1 MDLGS
6 RRKHHF
12 MIVFLSLL
20 GSNFSSCCPA
30 LSAANKAS
38 CQDFGMVS
46 LRGGLGQGTEEGS
59 GSPLLPSES
68 EPILHCCLSLSPLT
82 FPGLVQDPPVPLCC
96 PTGTWIQRY
105 HRQLARSISPQFLED
120 IIRHLRRLE
129 LLTAEEAAQVQAASP
144 LPEQVR
150 AVVDVLAGKGS
161 HASQSLQSF
170 IQTSN
175 SQLYLHITVY
185 EPMVQKHLESLQS
198 SCGNGLETGALQ
210 RLTNLLLVEG
220 LTDIQQKE
228 HDILQ
233 VETTK
238 GLPNV
243 SKSIPLE
250 KLFLPLSKVS
260 IPPRISVTI
269 GVAGIGKSTLV
280 KLFVCSWAKGEINR
294 DIMFVLP
301 LTFRE
306 LNTYEKLSAER
317 LICSAFPHIPEPGCI
332 AAGAA
337 RTLLILDGLDE
348 FKTPLDFSNAAVCTD
363 PKKEIQV
370 DNLITNIIRGNLLQ
384 EASVWVTSRPAAARQ
399 IPSGLVD
406 RMTEIRGFGAAEMKG
421 FLDQMFLDNRD
432 LSSQVLQH
440 IRANRSLHVLCTI
453 PGFCWISGSS
463 IAYFLKH
470 SSDQSQET
478 TVVPRTLSEI
488 YSYYFK
494 MALSGDWLEKPRE
507 ALRIEQ
513 AVNTS
518 KKLVGSLGR
527 LAFYGL
533 LRKKHVFYEQDMKA
547 YGIDLSL
554 LHSSLSTRLLLKED
568 MQASTAY
575 YFSHLTI
582 QEFLAALYYYT
593 AAKRAIF
600 DLFTESGVSWPK
612 LGFLTHFR
620 SAVQRALQAEDRQL
634 DIFVRFL
641 SGLLSPQVNRLLC
654 GWLLLKD
661 EHGGFRSQAISV
673 LQGCLN
679 ADQAVSSR
687 AVNAMRCLHEIQH
700 TDIAQAV
707 EEAMRSGSLAGMLT
721 PTNCSALA
729 YLLQVSDVCL
739 EETNLS
745 NCLTYNVCKS
755 LLSQLLFCH
764 NLRLDNNQF
773 KDDVME
779 LLGSVLSVKDCQ
791 IQRLSLAENQISNK
805 GAKALARSLLVN
817 RSLMVLDLR
826 SNSIGPTGA
835 KALADA
841 LKKNQILLSLNLQH
855 NSIKEDGATFL
866 AEALLTNHRLM
877 TLHLQKNAIGAQ
889 GARKIAEALK
899 QNCSLRELILSSNSV
914 GDNGSIALAE
924 ALRVNHSLQSLD
936 LRENSISKEGGP
948 AIARALRSNSTL
960 RKLDLAANLLY
971 DEGGK
976 AIALAIKENRALTS
990 LHLQWNF
997 IQAKAATALAQA
1009 LQSNSSLASLDL
1021 QENAI
1026 GDEGMAALSAALKVN
1041 STLADLH
1048 LQVASVGAAGAQ
1060 ALAEALMVNKSLQIL
1075 DLRGNSLGLAGA
1087 KAMAQALR
1095 VNRSLRRL
1103 NLQENSLGMEGAIC
1117 IATALKGN
1125 HGLTYVNLQGNC
1137 IGQSGAKMISDAI
1150 RTNVPDCVV
1159 DV

>member
-1 MDLGS
+1 MPSLLSCSHADLGKVAQGRGRAVKGS
-6 RRKHHF
+6 RWKIQPVGSVRDSALGDALPGPPSCSPATIRMAEAWINRYRK
-12 MIVFLSLL
+12 
-20 GSNFSSCCPA
+20 
-30 LSAANKAS
+30 
-38 CQDFGMVS
+38 Q
-46 LRGGLGQGTEEGS
+46 
-59 GSPLLPSES
+59 
-68 EPILHCCLSLSPLT
+68 
-82 FPGLVQDPPVPLCC
+82 LV
-96 PTGTWIQRY
+96 
-105 HRQLARSISPQFLED
+105 RSISPQFLEE
-120 IIRHLRRLE
+120 IICYLRKLD
-129 LLTAEEAAQVQAASP
+129 LLTAEEASRAQEASS
-144 LPEQVR
+144 LSEQVR

-161 HASQSLQSF
+161 YASQSLQTF
-170 IQTSN
+170 IETTN
-175 SQLYLHITVY
+175 SQLYLHITDS
-185 EPMVQKHLESLQS
+185 MVQKHLESLQS
-198 SCGNGLETGALQ
+198 YYGNGLETGPLQ

-233 VETTK
+233 IEATK
-238 GLPNV
+238 GLRNV

-280 KLFVCSWAKGEINR
+280 KLFVYTWAKGEINR
-294 DIMFVLP
+294 DIIFVLP
-301 LTFRE
+301 VTFRE

-317 LICSAFPHIPEPGCI
+317 LICSAFPHITEPNCI
-332 AAGAA
+332 SAGGAA

-348 FKTPLDFSNAAVCTD
+348 FKTPLDFSNTVVCTD

-384 EASVWVTSRPAAARQ
+384 EASVWVTSRPTAASQ
-399 IPSGLVD
+399 IPGGLVD
-406 RMTEIRGFGAAEMKG
+406 RMTEIRGFRAAEMKD
-421 FLDQMFLDNRD
+421 FLDEMFLDNRD
-432 LSSQVLQH
+432 LSGQVLHH
-440 IRANRSLHVLCTI
+440 IRANRSLHVMCTV

-463 IAYFLKH
+463 IGYYLKN
-470 SSDQSQET
+470 STDQSQET
-478 TVVPRTLSEI
+478 TVAPKTLSEI

-494 MALSGDWLEKPRE
+494 MALSSDWPEKPRE
-507 ALRIEQ
+507 TLRIEQ
-513 AVNTS
+513 AVNNS
-518 KKLVGSLGR
+518 KKIVGSLGR

-533 LRKKHVFYEQDMKA
+533 LKKKYVFYEQDMKA

-554 LHSSLSTRLLLKED
+554 LQSSLCSRLLLKEE
-568 MQASTAY
+568 MQSFTAY
-575 YFSHLTI
+575 YFFHLTI
-582 QEFLAALYYYT
+582 QEFLAAIYYYT

-600 DLFTESGVSWPK
+600 DLFTESGMSWPK
-612 LGFLTHFR
+612 LGFLNHFK
-620 SAVQRALQAEDRQL
+620 SAVQRSLQAEDRQL

-641 SGLLSPQVNRLLC
+641 SGLLSPQVNKLLS
-654 GWLLLKD
+654 GWLLVKD
-661 EHGGFRSQAISV
+661 EHNSFRSQAISF

-679 ADQAVSSR
+679 TDYVISSR
-687 AVNAMRCLHEIQH
+687 AVNTMHCLHEIQH
-700 TDIAQAV
+700 TEIAKTV
-707 EEAMRSGSLAGMLT
+707 EEAMKNESLSGMLT
-721 PTNCSALA
+721 PVNCSALA
-729 YLLQVSDVCL
+729 YLLQVSDVCM

-773 KDDVME
+773 KDNVME

-791 IQRLSLAENQISNK
+791 IQKLSLAENQISNK
-805 GAKALARSLLVN
+805 GAKALARSLMVN
-817 RSLMVLDLR
+817 RSLTTLDLR

-855 NSIKEDGATFL
+855 NAIKEDGATFL

-877 TLHLQKNAIGAQ
+877 TLHLQKNAIGAH

-899 QNCSLRELILSSNSV
+899 QNCSLKELILSSNSV
-914 GDNGSIALAE
+914 GDNGSVALAE
-924 ALRVNHSLQSLD
+924 ALKVNHSLQSLD
-936 LRENSISKEGGP
+936 LQSNSISSTGVTALTAALCSNKGLINLNLRENSISKEGGP
-948 AIARALRSNSTL
+948 AIAHALRTNSTL
-960 RKLDLAANLLY
+960 RKLDLAANLLH

-976 AIALAIKENRALTS
+976 AIALAMKENRALMS

-1009 LQSNSSLASLDL
+1009 LRSNGSLASLDL

-1041 STLADLH
+1041 TTLADLH

-1060 ALAEALMVNKSLQIL
+1060 ALAEALVVNKSLKIL
-1075 DLRGNSLGLAGA
+1075 DLRGNSIGMAGA
-1087 KAMAQALR
+1087 KAMANALK

-1103 NLQENSLGMEGAIC
+1103 NLQENSLGMDGAIC

-1150 RTNVPDCVV
+1150 RTNSPNCVV

>member
-1 MDLGS
+1 
-6 RRKHHF
+6 
-12 MIVFLSLL
+12 
-20 GSNFSSCCPA
+20 
-30 LSAANKAS
+30 
-38 CQDFGMVS
+38 
-46 LRGGLGQGTEEGS
+46 
-59 GSPLLPSES
+59 
-68 EPILHCCLSLSPLT
+68 
-82 FPGLVQDPPVPLCC
+82 
-96 PTGTWIQRY
+96 
-105 HRQLARSISPQFLED
+105 
-120 IIRHLRRLE
+120 LRRLD
-129 LLTAEEAAQVQAASP
+129 LLTAEEAGRAQEASS

-161 HASQSLQSF
+161 YASQSLQTF
-170 IQTSN
+170 IETTN

-198 SCGNGLETGALQ
+198 YYGNGLETGPLQ

-233 VETTK
+233 IEATK
-238 GLPNV
+238 GLRNV
-243 SKSIPLE
+243 SRSIPLE

-260 IPPRISVTI
+260 IPPRISVTV

-280 KLFVCSWAKGEINR
+280 KLFVYTWAKGEINR
-294 DIMFVLP
+294 DIIFVLP

-317 LICSAFPHIPEPGCI
+317 LICSAFPHITEPNCI
-332 AAGAA
+332 SAGAA

-348 FKTPLDFSNAAVCTD
+348 FKTPLDFSNTAVCTD

-384 EASVWVTSRPAAARQ
+384 EAAVWVTARPVAASQ

-406 RMTEIRGFGAAEMKG
+406 RMTEIRGFGAAEMKD

-432 LSSQVLQH
+432 LSGQVLHH
-440 IRANRSLHVLCTI
+440 IRANRSLHILCAV

-463 IAYFLKH
+463 IGYYLKN
-470 SSDQSQET
+470 STDQPQET
-478 TVVPRTLSEI
+478 TTVPKTLSEI

-494 MALSGDWLEKPRE
+494 MALSSDWLEKPRE
-507 ALRIEQ
+507 TLRIEQ
-513 AVNTS
+513 GANNS
-518 KKLVGSLGR
+518 KKMVGSLGR

-533 LRKKHVFYEQDMKA
+533 LKKKHVFYEQDMKA
-547 YGIDLSL
+547 YGVDLSL
-554 LHSSLSTRLLLKED
+554 LQSSLCSRLLLKEETP
-568 MQASTAY
+568 SFTAY
-575 YFSHLTI
+575 CFSHLTI
-582 QEFLAALYYYT
+582 QEFLAAVYYYT

-600 DLFTESGVSWPK
+600 DLFTETGMSWPK
-612 LGFLTHFR
+612 LGFLNHFK
-620 SAVQRALQAEDRQL
+620 SAVQRSLQAEDRQL

-641 SGLLSPQVNRLLC
+641 SGLLSPQVNKLLS
-654 GWLLLKD
+654 GWLLVKD
-661 EHGGFRSQAISV
+661 EHDSFRSQAISF

-679 ADQAVSSR
+679 TDYVISSR
-687 AVNAMRCLHEIQH
+687 AVNTMHCLYEIQH
-700 TDIAQAV
+700 TEIAKTV
-707 EEAMRSGSLAGMLT
+707 EEAMKNESLAGMLT
-721 PTNCSALA
+721 PVNCSALA
-729 YLLQVSDVCL
+729 YLLQVSDACM

-755 LLSQLLFCH
+755 LLPQLLFCH

-773 KDDVME
+773 KDNVME

-791 IQRLSLAENQISNK
+791 IQKLSLAENQISNK
-805 GAKALARSLLVN
+805 GAKALARSLMVN
-817 RSLMVLDLR
+817 RSLTALDLR
-826 SNSIGPTGA
+826 SNAIGPAGA

-841 LKKNQILLSLNLQH
+841 LKKNQVLLSLNLQH
-855 NSIKEDGATFL
+855 NTIKEDGATFL
-866 AEALLTNHRLM
+866 AEALLTNHRLT
-877 TLHLQKNAIGAQ
+877 TLHLQKNAIGAH
-889 GARKIAEALK
+889 GARTIAEALK
-899 QNCSLRELILSSNSV
+899 QNCSLKELTSPISCFSV
-914 GDNGSIALAE
+914 KQAHFTPNPTLQPTCHGKTGPPLTPSPVCL
-924 ALRVNHSLQSLD
+924 SLQSNSISSVGVTALTAGLCSNKGLISLN

-948 AIARALRSNSTL
+948 AIAHALRTNSTL

-976 AIALAIKENRALTS
+976 AIALAMKENRALTS

-997 IQAKAATALAQA
+997 IQAKAVTALAQA
-1009 LQSNSSLASLDL
+1009 LQSNRSLASLDL

-1041 STLADLH
+1041 TTLADLH
-1048 LQVASVGAAGAQ
+1048 LQVASVGVAGAQ

-1075 DLRGNSLGLAGA
+1075 DLRGNSIGVAGA
-1087 KAMAQALR
+1087 KAMANALK
-1095 VNRSLRRL
+1095 VNRSLRWL
-1103 NLQENSLGMEGAIC
+1103 NLQENSLGMDGAIF

-1125 HGLTYVNLQGNC
+1125 HGLTYVNLQGNR

-1150 RTNVPDCVV
+1150 RTNSPDCVV

>member
-1 MDLGS
+1 
-6 RRKHHF
+6 
-12 MIVFLSLL
+12 
-20 GSNFSSCCPA
+20 
-30 LSAANKAS
+30 
-38 CQDFGMVS
+38 
-46 LRGGLGQGTEEGS
+46 
-59 GSPLLPSES
+59 
-68 EPILHCCLSLSPLT
+68 
-82 FPGLVQDPPVPLCC
+82 
-96 PTGTWIQRY
+96 
-105 HRQLARSISPQFLED
+105 
-120 IIRHLRRLE
+120 
-129 LLTAEEAAQVQAASP
+129 
-144 LPEQVR
+144 
-150 AVVDVLAGKGS
+150 
-161 HASQSLQSF
+161 
-170 IQTSN
+170 
-175 SQLYLHITVY
+175 
-185 EPMVQKHLESLQS
+185 MVQKHLESLQS
-198 SCGNGLETGALQ
+198 SCGNGLESGALQ

-238 GLPNV
+238 GLPNI

-260 IPPRISVTI
+260 IPPRVSVTI

-317 LICSAFPHIPEPGCI
+317 LICSASPHIPEPGCI

-348 FKTPLDFSNAAVCTD
+348 FKTPLDFSNATVCTD

-406 RMTEIRGFGAAEMKG
+406 RMTEIRGFGAAEMKD

-453 PGFCWISGSS
+453 PGFCRISGSS

-470 SSDQSQET
+470 SSDQSQEAA
-478 TVVPRTLSEI
+478 VVPRTLSEI

-507 ALRIEQ
+507 TLRIEQ

-554 LHSSLSTRLLLKED
+554 LHSSLATRLLLKED

-620 SAVQRALQAEDRQL
+620 SAVQRAQQAEDRQL

-661 EHGGFRSQAISV
+661 EQGGLRSQAIGV
-673 LQGCLN
+673 LQGCLH
-679 ADQAVSSR
+679 AEHAVSSR
-687 AVNAMRCLHEIQH
+687 AVNAMRCLHEMQH
-700 TDIAQAV
+700 TDTAKAV
-707 EEAMRSGSLAGMLT
+707 EEAMRSGTLAGMLT
-721 PTNCSALA
+721 PMNCSALA

-826 SNSIGPTGA
+826 SNSIGPSGA

-841 LKKNQILLSLNLQH
+841 LKKNQILLSLKHGLAPVSHSLQH

-866 AEALLTNHRLM
+866 AEALLTNHRLV
-877 TLHLQKNAIGAQ
+877 TLQTWCPPLSHPQGDMAAAIHRCLPPFCSLQKNAIGAQ

-899 QNCSLRELILSSNSV
+899 KNCSLRELILSSNSV

-936 LRENSISKEGGP
+936 LQSNSISSAGVTALTAALCSNKGLLSLNLRENSISKEGGP

-971 DEGGK
+971 DDGGK

-1009 LQSNSSLASLDL
+1009 LHL

-1041 STLADLH
+1041 TTLADLH

-1060 ALAEALMVNKSLQIL
+1060 ALAEALMVNTSLQIL

-1125 HGLTYVNLQGNC
+1125 HGLTYVNLQGNH
-1137 IGQSGAKMISDAI
+1137 IGQSGAKMISDTI

>member
-1 MDLGS
+1 LG
-6 RRKHHF
+6 
-12 MIVFLSLL
+12 
-20 GSNFSSCCPA
+20 
-30 LSAANKAS
+30 
-38 CQDFGMVS
+38 
-46 LRGGLGQGTEEGS
+46 
-59 GSPLLPSES
+59 
-68 EPILHCCLSLSPLT
+68 
-82 FPGLVQDPPVPLCC
+82 
-96 PTGTWIQRY
+96 
-105 HRQLARSISPQFLED
+105 
-120 IIRHLRRLE
+120 RLE
-129 LLTAEEAAQVQAASP
+129 LLKVEEAGQVQEQSS
-144 LPEQVR
+144 LPKQVR
-150 AVVDVLAGKGS
+150 AMVDILTGKGS
-161 HASQSLQSF
+161 YASKSV
-170 IQTSN
+170 QTFTETTS

-198 SCGNGLETGALQ
+198 YYGNGLETGALQ
-210 RLTNLLLVEG
+210 RLINLLLVEG

-233 VETTK
+233 TETTK
-238 GLPNV
+238 GLPNA

-280 KLFVCSWAKGEINR
+280 KLFVYMWAKGEINR

-306 LNTYEKLSAER
+306 LNTYEKLSAKR
-317 LICSAFPHIPEPGCI
+317 LICSAFPHITEPNCI
-332 AAGAA
+332 LAGAA

-348 FKTPLDFSNAAVCTD
+348 FKTPLDFSNAVVCTD

-384 EASVWVTSRPAAARQ
+384 EASVWVTSRPMAARQ
-399 IPSGLVD
+399 IPAGLVD
-406 RMTEIRGFGAAEMKG
+406 RMTEIRGFGAAEMKD
-421 FLDQMFLDNRD
+421 FLDRMFFDNRD

-440 IRANRSLHVLCTI
+440 IRANRSLYVLCTV
-453 PGFCWISGSS
+453 PGFCQISGSS
-463 IAYFLKH
+463 IAYYLKT
-470 SSDQSQET
+470 SVDQPQET
-478 TVVPRTLSEI
+478 IIVPRTLSEI

-494 MALSGDWLEKPRE
+494 MALGGNWLEKPRE
-507 ALRIEQ
+507 TLRIEQ
-513 AVNTS
+513 AVNNS
-518 KKLVGSLGR
+518 KKMVGSLGR

-554 LHSSLSTRLLLKED
+554 LQSSLCTQLLLKEE
-568 MQASTAY
+568 MQTFTAY
-575 YFSHLTI
+575 YFSHLTV

-593 AAKRAIF
+593 VAKRAIF
-600 DLFTESGVSWPK
+600 DLFTESGMSWPK
-612 LGFLTHFR
+612 LGFLSHFK
-620 SAVQRALQAEDRQL
+620 STVQRSLQAEDRQL

-641 SGLLSPQVNRLLC
+641 SGLLSPQVNKLLS
-654 GWLLLKD
+654 GWLLVKD
-661 EHGGFRSQAISV
+661 EHNSFRSQATTF

-679 ADQAVSSR
+679 TNYAISSR
-687 AVNAMRCLHEIQH
+687 TVNIMHCLCEIQH
-700 TDIAQAV
+700 MEIAKTV
-707 EEAMRSGSLAGMLT
+707 EEAMKNESLAGMLT
-721 PTNCSALA
+721 PVNCSALA
-729 YLLQVSDVCL
+729 YLLQVSDVCM
-739 EETNLS
+739 EEINLS

-755 LLSQLLFCH
+755 LLSQLLFLH

-773 KDDVME
+773 KDNVME

-791 IQRLSLAENQISNK
+791 IQKLSLAENQISNK

-817 RSLMVLDLR
+817 RSLTALDLR
-826 SNSIGPTGA
+826 SNSIGPAGA

-841 LKKNQILLSLNLQH
+841 LKKNQILLFLNLQH
-855 NSIKEDGATFL
+855 NTIKEDGATFL
-866 AEALLTNHRLM
+866 AEALLTNNRLV

-899 QNCSLRELILSSNSV
+899 QNCSLKELILSSNSV
-914 GDNGSIALAE
+914 GDSGSVAMAE

-936 LRENSISKEGGP
+936 LQSNSISSTGVMALTAALCSNKGLISLNLRENSISKEGGP
-948 AIARALRSNSTL
+948 AIARALQTNSTL

-997 IQAKAATALAQA
+997 IQVNASMALAQA

-1021 QENAI
+1021 QENAV

-1041 STLADLH
+1041 TTLADLH
-1048 LQVASVGAAGAQ
+1048 LQVASVGVAGAQ
-1060 ALAEALMVNKSLQIL
+1060 ALAEALMVNRSLQIL
-1075 DLRGNSLGLAGA
+1075 DLRGNSIGVAGA
-1087 KAMAQALR
+1087 KAMANALK
-1095 VNRSLRRL
+1095 VNRSLRWL
-1103 NLQENSLGMEGAIC
+1103 NLQENSLGMDGAIC
-1117 IATALKGN
+1117 IASALKGN
-1125 HGLTYVNLQGNC
+1125 HGLTYVNLQGNL
-1137 IGQSGAKMISDAI
+1137 IGQSGAKMISNTI
-1150 RTNVPDCVV
+1150 QMNSPNCIV

>member
-1 MDLGS
+1 MEEAWIS
-6 RRKHHF
+6 RYQK
-12 MIVFLSLL
+12 
-20 GSNFSSCCPA
+20 
-30 LSAANKAS
+30 
-38 CQDFGMVS
+38 Q
-46 LRGGLGQGTEEGS
+46 
-59 GSPLLPSES
+59 
-68 EPILHCCLSLSPLT
+68 
-82 FPGLVQDPPVPLCC
+82 LV
-96 PTGTWIQRY
+96 
-105 HRQLARSISPQFLED
+105 RSISPQFLEE
-120 IIRHLRRLE
+120 IICHLRRLD
-129 LLTAEEAAQVQAASP
+129 LLTAEEAGRAQEASS

-161 HASQSLQSF
+161 YASQCLQTF
-170 IQTSN
+170 IETTN

-198 SCGNGLETGALQ
+198 RYGNGLETGPVP
-210 RLTNLLLVEG
+210 RLMNLLLVEG

-233 VETTK
+233 IETTK
-238 GLPNV
+238 GLRNV

-260 IPPRISVTI
+260 IPPRISVTV

-280 KLFVCSWAKGEINR
+280 KLFVSSWTKGEITR
-294 DIMFVLP
+294 DIMLGLP

-317 LICSAFPHIPEPGCI
+317 LIRLALPHATEPSCI
-332 AAGAA
+332 SAGAA
-337 RTLLILDGLDE
+337 RVLLILDGLDE
-348 FKTPLDFSNAAVCTD
+348 FKTPLDFSNTVVCTD

-384 EASVWVTSRPAAARQ
+384 EASVWVTSRPTAASQ
-399 IPSGLVD
+399 IPGGLVD
-406 RMTEIRGFGAAEMKG
+406 RMTEIRGFGAAEMKE

-432 LSSQVLQH
+432 LSSQVLHH
-440 IRANRSLHVLCTI
+440 IKANRSLHIMCTV
-453 PGFCWISGSS
+453 PSFCRISGSS
-463 IAYFLKH
+463 IGYYLKT
-470 SSDQSQET
+470 STDQSQEMT
-478 TVVPRTLSEI
+478 AAPKTLSEI

-494 MALSGDWLEKPRE
+494 MALSSDWPEKQRE
-507 ALRIEQ
+507 TLRIEQ
-513 AVNTS
+513 AVNNS
-518 KKLVGSLGR
+518 KKILGSLGR

-533 LRKKHVFYEQDMKA
+533 LKRKYVFYEQDMKT

-554 LHSSLSTRLLLKED
+554 LQSSLCSRLLLKEEV
-568 MQASTAY
+568 QSSTAY

-582 QEFLAALYYYT
+582 QEFLAAIYYYT

-600 DLFTESGVSWPK
+600 DLFTENGMSWPK
-612 LGFLTHFR
+612 LGFLNHFK
-620 SAVQRALQAEDRQL
+620 SAVQRSLQAEDGQL

-641 SGLLSPQVNRLLC
+641 SGLLSPQVNKLLS
-654 GWLLLKD
+654 GWLLAKD
-661 EHGGFRSQAISV
+661 EHNSFRSQAISF

-679 ADQAVSSR
+679 TDYVISSR
-687 AVNAMRCLHEIQH
+687 TVNTVHCLQEIQH
-700 TDIAQAV
+700 MEIAKSV
-707 EEAMRSGSLAGMLT
+707 EEAMKNESLAGMLT
-721 PTNCSALA
+721 PVNCSVLA
-729 YLLQVSDVCL
+729 YLLQVSDVCV

-755 LLSQLLFCH
+755 LLPQLLFCH

-773 KDDVME
+773 KDNVME

-791 IQRLSLAENQISNK
+791 IQKLSLAENQISNK
-805 GAKALARSLLVN
+805 GAKALARSLMVN

-826 SNSIGPTGA
+826 SNSIGPSGA

-841 LKKNQILLSLNLQH
+841 LKKNQVLLSLNLQH
-855 NSIKEDGATFL
+855 NVIKEDGATFL
-866 AEALLTNHRLM
+866 AEALLTNHKLT
-877 TLHLQKNAIGAQ
+877 TLHLQKNSIGAQ

-899 QNCSLRELILSSNSV
+899 RNCSLKELMLSSNSV
-914 GDNGSIALAE
+914 GDNGSVALAE
-924 ALRVNHSLQSLD
+924 ALKVNHSLQSLD
-936 LRENSISKEGGP
+936 LQSNSISSAGVAALTAALCSNKGLVNLNLRENSISKEGGP
-948 AIARALRSNSTL
+948 AIARALRTNNTL
-960 RKLDLAANLLY
+960 RRLDLAANLLY

-976 AIALAIKENRALTS
+976 AIALAMKENRALTS

-997 IQAKAATALAQA
+997 IQANAATALAQA
-1009 LQSNSSLASLDL
+1009 LKSNSSLASLDL

-1041 STLADLH
+1041 TTLADLH
-1048 LQVASVGAAGAQ
+1048 LQVASIGAAGAQ

-1075 DLRGNSLGLAGA
+1075 DLRGNSIGVAGA
-1087 KAMAQALR
+1087 KAMANALK

-1103 NLQENSLGMEGAIC
+1103 NLQENSLGMDGAIC

-1125 HGLTYVNLQGNC
+1125 HGLTYVNLQGNR

-1150 RTNVPDCVV
+1150 RTNAPDCIVEV
-1159 DV
+1159 

>member
-1 MDLGS
+1 M
-6 RRKHHF
+6 
-12 MIVFLSLL
+12 
-20 GSNFSSCCPA
+20 
-30 LSAANKAS
+30 
-38 CQDFGMVS
+38 
-46 LRGGLGQGTEEGS
+46 EE
-59 GSPLLPSES
+59 P
-68 EPILHCCLSLSPLT
+68 
-82 FPGLVQDPPVPLCC
+82 
-96 PTGTWIQRY
+96 R
-105 HRQLARSISPQFLED
+105 
-120 IIRHLRRLE
+120 
-129 LLTAEEAAQVQAASP
+129 
-144 LPEQVR
+144 
-150 AVVDVLAGKGS
+150 
-161 HASQSLQSF
+161 
-170 IQTSN
+170 
-175 SQLYLHITVY
+175 
-185 EPMVQKHLESLQS
+185 VQKHLESLQS

-238 GLPNV
+238 GLPSV

-260 IPPRISVTI
+260 IPPRICVTI

-317 LICSAFPHIPEPGCI
+317 LICSAFPHITEPGGI

-348 FKTPLDFSNAAVCTD
+348 FKTPLDFSNAVVCTD

-399 IPSGLVD
+399 IPGGLVD
-406 RMTEIRGFGAAEMKG
+406 RMTEIRGFGAAEMKD
-421 FLDQMFLDNRD
+421 FLEQMFPDNRD

-463 IAYFLKH
+463 IAYFLKR
-470 SSDQSQET
+470 SGDQSQEA

-488 YSYYFK
+488 FSYYFK
-494 MALSGDWLEKPRE
+494 MALSGEWLEKPRE

-533 LRKKHVFYEQDMKA
+533 LRRKHVFYEQDMKA

-554 LHSSLSTRLLLKED
+554 LHSCLSTRLLLKED

-575 YFSHLTI
+575 YFSHLTT

-612 LGFLTHFR
+612 LGFLSHFR

-634 DIFVRFL
+634 DIFIRFL
-641 SGLLSPQVNRLLC
+641 SGLLSPQVNRLLA
-654 GWLLLKD
+654 GWLLAKD
-661 EHGGFRSQAISV
+661 EQGGFRSQAIGV

-679 ADQAVSSR
+679 ADHAVSWR
-687 AVNAMRCLHEIQH
+687 AVNAMRCLQEMQH
-700 TDIAQAV
+700 TDTAEAV

-721 PTNCSALA
+721 PMNCSALA
-729 YLLQVSDVCL
+729 YLLQVSDVCM

-745 NCLTYNVCKS
+745 SCLTYNVCKS

-764 NLRLDNNQF
+764 SLRLDNNQF

-779 LLGSVLSVKDCQ
+779 LLGSVLSGKDCQ

-841 LKKNQILLSLNLQH
+841 LKKNQILLSLNLQ
-855 NSIKEDGATFL
+855 
-866 AEALLTNHRLM
+866 
-877 TLHLQKNAIGAQ
+877 KNGIGAQ
-889 GARKIAEALK
+889 GTRKIAEALK
-899 QNCSLRELILSSNSV
+899 QNCSLRELILSSNLV

-936 LRENSISKEGGP
+936 LQSNSISSAGVTALTAALCSNKGLLSLNLRENSISKEGGP

-960 RKLDLAANLLY
+960 RKLDLAANLLH
-971 DEGGK
+971 DDGGK
-976 AIALAIKENRALTS
+976 AIASAIGENRALTS

-1026 GDEGMAALSAALKVN
+1026 GDEGVAALSAALKVN
-1041 STLADLH
+1041 TTLADLH
-1048 LQVASVGAAGAQ
+1048 LQVASVGVAGAQ

-1075 DLRGNSLGLAGA
+1075 DLRGNSLGPAGA
-1087 KAMAQALR
+1087 KAVANALK
-1095 VNRSLRRL
+1095 VNRSLRWL
-1103 NLQENSLGMEGAIC
+1103 NLQENSLGMDGAIC

-1125 HGLTYVNLQGNC
+1125 HGLTYVNLQGNR
-1137 IGQSGAKMISDAI
+1137 IGQSGGKMISDTI
-1150 RTNVPDCVV
+1150 RSNSPDCVV

>member
-1 MDLGS
+1 MPSLLSCSHADLGKAA
-6 RRKHHF
+6 RDQEAWINRYRK
-12 MIVFLSLL
+12 
-20 GSNFSSCCPA
+20 
-30 LSAANKAS
+30 
-38 CQDFGMVS
+38 Q
-46 LRGGLGQGTEEGS
+46 
-59 GSPLLPSES
+59 
-68 EPILHCCLSLSPLT
+68 
-82 FPGLVQDPPVPLCC
+82 LV
-96 PTGTWIQRY
+96 
-105 HRQLARSISPQFLED
+105 RSISPQFLEE
-120 IIRHLRRLE
+120 IICYLRRLD
-129 LLTAEEAAQVQAASP
+129 LLTAEEASRAQEASS

-150 AVVDVLAGKGS
+150 AVVDVLAGKGTY
-161 HASQSLQSF
+161 ASQSLQTF
-170 IQTSN
+170 IETTN

-198 SCGNGLETGALQ
+198 YYGNGLETGALQ
-210 RLTNLLLVEG
+210 RLTNLLMVEG
-220 LTDIQQKE
+220 LSDIQQKE

-233 VETTK
+233 IEATK
-238 GLPNV
+238 GLRNV

-250 KLFLPLSKVS
+250 KLFMPLSKVS
-260 IPPRISVTI
+260 IPPRISVTV

-280 KLFVCSWAKGEINR
+280 KLFVYMWAKGEINR
-294 DIMFVLP
+294 DIIFVLP

-317 LICSAFPHIPEPGCI
+317 LIRSAFPHITEPNCI
-332 AAGAA
+332 SAGAA

-348 FKTPLDFSNAAVCTD
+348 FKTPLDFSNTIVCTD

-384 EASVWVTSRPAAARQ
+384 EASVWVTSRPTAASQ
-399 IPSGLVD
+399 IPGGLID
-406 RMTEIRGFGAAEMKG
+406 RMTEIRGFGAAEMKD

-432 LSSQVLQH
+432 LSSQVLHH
-440 IRANRSLHVLCTI
+440 IRANRSLHVMCTV

-463 IAYFLKH
+463 IGYYLKN
-470 SSDQSQET
+470 STDQSQET
-478 TVVPRTLSEI
+478 TAVPRTLSEI

-494 MALSGDWLEKPRE
+494 MALSSDWLEKSRE
-507 ALRIEQ
+507 TLRIEQ
-513 AVNTS
+513 VVNNS
-518 KKLVGSLGR
+518 KKIVGSLGK

-533 LRKKHVFYEQDMKA
+533 LRKKYVFYEQDMKV

-554 LHSSLSTRLLLKED
+554 LQSSLCSRLLLKEE
-568 MQASTAY
+568 MQSFTAY

-582 QEFLAALYYYT
+582 QEFLAAIYYYT

-600 DLFTESGVSWPK
+600 DLFTESGMSWLK
-612 LGFLTHFR
+612 LGFLNHFK
-620 SAVQRALQAEDRQL
+620 SAVQRSLQAEDGQL

-641 SGLLSPQVNRLLC
+641 SGLLSPQVNKLLS
-654 GWLLLKD
+654 GWLLVKD
-661 EHGGFRSQAISV
+661 ENNSFRSQAISF

-679 ADQAVSSR
+679 TDYVISSR
-687 AVNAMRCLHEIQH
+687 TVNTMHCLYEIQH
-700 TDIAQAV
+700 MEIAKTV
-707 EEAMRSGSLAGMLT
+707 EEAMKNESLAGMLT
-721 PTNCSALA
+721 PVNCSALA
-729 YLLQVSDVCL
+729 YLLQVSDICM

-773 KDDVME
+773 KDNVME
-779 LLGSVLSVKDCQ
+779 LLGSVLSAKDCQ
-791 IQRLSLAENQISNK
+791 IWKLSLAENQISNK

-817 RSLMVLDLR
+817 RSLTALD
-826 SNSIGPTGA
+826 
-835 KALADA
+835 
-841 LKKNQILLSLNLQH
+841 LQH
-855 NSIKEDGATFL
+855 NTIKEDGATFL
-866 AEALLTNHRLM
+866 AEALLTNQRLT
-877 TLHLQKNAIGAQ
+877 TLHLQKNGIGAH

-899 QNCSLRELILSSNSV
+899 QNRSLKELMLSSNSV
-914 GDNGSIALAE
+914 GDNGSVALAE

-936 LRENSISKEGGP
+936 LQSNSISSTGVAALTAALCSNKGLINLNLRENSISKEGGP
-948 AIARALRSNSTL
+948 AIACALRTNSTL

-976 AIALAIKENRALTS
+976 AIALAMKENRALAS

-1009 LQSNSSLASLDL
+1009 LQSNGSLASLDL

-1041 STLADLH
+1041 TTLADLH

-1060 ALAEALMVNKSLQIL
+1060 ALAEALMVNKSLKIL
-1075 DLRGNSLGLAGA
+1075 DLRGNSIGVAGA
-1087 KAMAQALR
+1087 KAMANALK

-1103 NLQENSLGMEGAIC
+1103 NLQENSLGMDGAIC

-1125 HGLTYVNLQGNC
+1125 HGLTYVNLQGNR

-1150 RTNVPDCVV
+1150 RTNSPDCIV

>member
-1 MDLGS
+1 M
-6 RRKHHF
+6 
-12 MIVFLSLL
+12 
-20 GSNFSSCCPA
+20 
-30 LSAANKAS
+30 
-38 CQDFGMVS
+38 
-46 LRGGLGQGTEEGS
+46 E
-59 GSPLLPSES
+59 
-68 EPILHCCLSLSPLT
+68 
-82 FPGLVQDPPVPLCC
+82 
-96 PTGTWIQRY
+96 
-105 HRQLARSISPQFLED
+105 
-120 IIRHLRRLE
+120 
-129 LLTAEEAAQVQAASP
+129 
-144 LPEQVR
+144 
-150 AVVDVLAGKGS
+150 
-161 HASQSLQSF
+161 
-170 IQTSN
+170 
-175 SQLYLHITVY
+175 
-185 EPMVQKHLESLQS
+185 EPMVQKHVESLQS

-238 GLPNV
+238 GLPSV

-294 DIMFVLP
+294 DIMSVLP

-317 LICSAFPHIPEPGCI
+317 LICSAFPHTTEPGCI
-332 AAGAA
+332 SAGAA

-348 FKTPLDFSNAAVCTD
+348 FKTPLDFSNAVVCTD

-406 RMTEIRGFGAAEMKG
+406 RMTEIRGFGAAEMKD
-421 FLDQMFLDNRD
+421 FLEQMFPGNRD

-440 IRANRSLHVLCTI
+440 IRANRSLQVLCTI

-470 SSDQSQET
+470 SSDQSQEA

-507 ALRIEQ
+507 TLRIEQ

-533 LRKKHVFYEQDMKA
+533 LRRKHVFYEQDMKA

-554 LHSSLSTRLLLKED
+554 LHSCLSTRLLLKED

-575 YFSHLTI
+575 YFSHLTM

-600 DLFTESGVSWPK
+600 DLFTESGMSWPK
-612 LGFLTHFR
+612 LGFLNHFR

-634 DIFVRFL
+634 DVFIRFL
-641 SGLLSPQVNRLLC
+641 SGLLSP
-654 GWLLLKD
+654 
-661 EHGGFRSQAISV
+661 
-673 LQGCLN
+673 
-679 ADQAVSSR
+679 
-687 AVNAMRCLHEIQH
+687 
-700 TDIAQAV
+700 
-707 EEAMRSGSLAGMLT
+707 
-721 PTNCSALA
+721 
-729 YLLQVSDVCL
+729 QVSDVCL

-764 NLRLDNNQF
+764 SLRLDNNQF

-779 LLGSVLSVKDCQ
+779 LLGSVLSGKDCQ
-791 IQRLSLAENQISNK
+791 IQRLSLAENHISNK

-866 AEALLTNHRLM
+866 AEALLTNHRLV

-889 GARKIAEALK
+889 GAQKIAEALK

-936 LRENSISKEGGP
+936 LQSNSISSAGVAALTAALCSNKGLLSLNLRENSISKEGGP

-971 DEGGK
+971 DDGGK
-976 AIALAIKENRALTS
+976 AIALAIRENRALTS

-1041 STLADLH
+1041 TTLADLH
-1048 LQVASVGAAGAQ
+1048 LQVASIGAAGAQ

-1075 DLRGNSLGLAGA
+1075 DLRGNSLGPAGA
-1087 KAMAQALR
+1087 KAVANALK
-1095 VNRSLRRL
+1095 VNRSLRWL
-1103 NLQENSLGMEGAIC
+1103 NLQENSLGMDGAIC

-1125 HGLTYVNLQGNC
+1125 HGLTYVNLQGNR

-1150 RTNVPDCVV
+1150 RTNSPDCVV

>member
-1 MDLGS
+1 
-6 RRKHHF
+6 
-12 MIVFLSLL
+12 
-20 GSNFSSCCPA
+20 
-30 LSAANKAS
+30 
-38 CQDFGMVS
+38 
-46 LRGGLGQGTEEGS
+46 
-59 GSPLLPSES
+59 
-68 EPILHCCLSLSPLT
+68 
-82 FPGLVQDPPVPLCC
+82 
-96 PTGTWIQRY
+96 
-105 HRQLARSISPQFLED
+105 
-120 IIRHLRRLE
+120 LRRLE
-129 LLTAEEAAQVQAASP
+129 LLRAQEAAQVQAASP
-144 LPEQVR
+144 MPEQVR

-161 HASQSLQSF
+161 HASQSLQSSMD
-170 IQTSN
+170 TSS
-175 SQLYLHITVY
+175 SQLHLHIPVH
-185 EPMVQKHLESLQS
+185 EPMVEKHLESLQS

-250 KLFLPLSKVS
+250 KLFQPLSKVS

-269 GVAGIGKSTLV
+269 GVAGVGKSTLV
-280 KLFVCSWAKGEINR
+280 KLFVRSWAKGEINR
-294 DIMFVLP
+294 DILSVLP

-306 LNTYEKLSAER
+306 LNTHEKLSAER
-317 LICSAFPHIPEPGCI
+317 LVSSAFPHLTEPGCI
-332 AAGAA
+332 SA

-348 FKTPLDFSNAAVCTD
+348 FKTPLDFSNTVVCTD

-406 RMTEIRGFGAAEMKG
+406 RMTEIRGFGDAEMKD

-463 IAYFLKH
+463 IAYFLRH
-470 SSDQSQET
+470 SNDQSQEES
-478 TVVPRTLSEI
+478 VVPSTLTEI

-494 MALSGDWLEKPRE
+494 MALSGDWLEKLRE
-507 ALRIEQ
+507 TLRTEQ

-533 LRKKHVFYEQDMKA
+533 LRRKHVFYEQDMKA
-547 YGIDLSL
+547 YGIDLPL
-554 LHSSLSTRLLLKED
+554 LHSSLATCLLLKED

-593 AAKRAIF
+593 AARRAIF

-612 LGFLTHFR
+612 LGLLSHFR
-620 SAVQRALQAEDRQL
+620 GAVQRALQAEDRRL
-634 DIFVRFL
+634 DVFIRFL
-641 SGLLSPQVNRLLC
+641 SGLLSPRVNKLLS
-654 GWLLLKD
+654 GWLLVKD
-661 EHGGFRSQAISV
+661 EHVGLRSQAISV

-679 ADQAVSSR
+679 AELAVSSR
-687 AVNAMRCLHEIQH
+687 AVNAMRCLHEMQH
-700 TDIAQAV
+700 TDTAKAV
-707 EEAMRSGSLAGMLT
+707 EEAMRSESLAGMLT
-721 PTNCSALA
+721 PINCSALA

-755 LLSQLLFCH
+755 LLSQLLFCR

-773 KDDVME
+773 KDGVME

-791 IQRLSLAENQISNK
+791 IQKLSLAENQISNK

-835 KALADA
+835 KALGDA

-855 NSIKEDGATFL
+855 NSIKEDGAAFL
-866 AEALLTNHRLM
+866 AEALLTNHRLV

-936 LRENSISKEGGP
+936 LQSNSISSTGVTALTAALCSNRGLLSLNLRENSISKEGGP

-960 RKLDLAANLLY
+960 RKLDLAANLLH
-971 DEGGK
+971 DDGGR

-997 IQAKAATALAQA
+997 IQAKTATALAQA
-1009 LQSNSSLASLDL
+1009 LQSNSSLSSLDL

-1026 GDEGMAALSAALKVN
+1026 GDEGMAALSTALKVN
-1041 STLADLH
+1041 TTLADLH

-1060 ALAEALMVNKSLQIL
+1060 ALAEALKVNKSLRIL
-1075 DLRGNSLGLAGA
+1075 DLRGNSLGVAGA
-1087 KAMAQALR
+1087 KAVASALR

-1103 NLQENSLGMEGAIC
+1103 SLQENSLGMDGAIC

-1125 HGLTYVNLQGNC
+1125 HGLTYINLQGNR
-1137 IGQSGAKMISDAI
+1137 IGQSGAKMISDTI
-1150 RTNVPDCVV
+1150 RTNSPDCIV

>member
-1 MDLGS
+1 MAG
-6 RRKHHF
+6 
-12 MIVFLSLL
+12 
-20 GSNFSSCCPA
+20 A
-30 LSAANKAS
+30 
-38 CQDFGMVS
+38 
-46 LRGGLGQGTEEGS
+46 
-59 GSPLLPSES
+59 
-68 EPILHCCLSLSPLT
+68 
-82 FPGLVQDPPVPLCC
+82 
-96 PTGTWIQRY
+96 WINRC
-105 HRQLARSISPQFLED
+105 HRQLARAVSPLFLED
-120 IIRHLRRLE
+120 IISQLCRLE

-144 LPEQVR
+144 LPQQVR
-150 AVVDVLAGKGS
+150 AVLDVLAGKGS

-170 IQTSN
+170 METSS
-175 SQLYLHITVY
+175 SQLHIAVH

-220 LTDIQQKE
+220 LTDVQQKE

-233 VETTK
+233 VEITK
-238 GLPNV
+238 GLPSV

-317 LICSAFPHIPEPGCI
+317 LICLAFPHTEPGCI
-332 AAGAA
+332 SAGAA

-348 FKTPLDFSNAAVCTD
+348 FKTPLDFSSAVVCTD
-363 PKKEIQV
+363 PRKEIQV

-384 EASVWVTSRPAAARQ
+384 EASVWVTSRPMAARQ

-406 RMTEIRGFGAAEMKG
+406 RMTEIRGFGAAEMKD
-421 FLDQMFLDNRD
+421 FLEQMFPDSRD

-440 IRANRSLHVLCTI
+440 IRANRSLHILCTI
-453 PGFCWISGSS
+453 PGFCWISASS
-463 IAYFLKH
+463 IAYFLKC
-470 SSDQSQET
+470 SDDQSQEA

-507 ALRIEQ
+507 TLRIEQ

-533 LRKKHVFYEQDMKA
+533 LRRKHVFYEQDMKA

-554 LHSSLSTRLLLKED
+554 LHSCLSTRLLLKED

-575 YFSHLTI
+575 YFSHLTT

-600 DLFTESGVSWPK
+600 DLFTESGMSWPK
-612 LGFLTHFR
+612 LGFLSHFR

-634 DIFVRFL
+634 DIFIRFL
-641 SGLLSPQVNRLLC
+641 SGLLSPQVNRLLS
-654 GWLLLKD
+654 GWLLAKD
-661 EHGGFRSQAISV
+661 EQGGFRSQAIGV

-679 ADQAVSSR
+679 ADRAVSSR
-687 AVNAMRCLHEIQH
+687 AVNAMRCLQEMQH
-700 TDIAQAV
+700 TDTAKAV

-721 PTNCSALA
+721 PMNCSALA

-764 NLRLDNNQF
+764 SLRLDNNQF

-779 LLGSVLSVKDCQ
+779 LLGSVLSGKDCQ

-817 RSLMVLDLR
+817 RSLIVLDLR
-826 SNSIGPTGA
+826 SNSVGPAGA

-855 NSIKEDGATFL
+855 NSIEEDGATFL
-866 AEALLTNHRLM
+866 AEALLTNHRLV
-877 TLHLQKNAIGAQ
+877 TLHLQKNGIGAQ
-889 GARKIAEALK
+889 GTRKLAEALK

-914 GDNGSIALAE
+914 GDSGSIALAE

-936 LRENSISKEGGP
+936 LQSNSISSAGVTALTAALCSNKGLLSLNLRENSISKEGGP
-948 AIARALRSNSTL
+948 AIACALQSNSTL
-960 RKLDLAANLLY
+960 RKLDLAANLLH
-971 DEGGK
+971 DDGGK
-976 AIALAIKENRALTS
+976 AIASAIRENRALTS
-990 LHLQWNF
+990 LH
-997 IQAKAATALAQA
+997 
-1009 LQSNSSLASLDL
+1009 L

-1041 STLADLH
+1041 TTLADLH
-1048 LQVASVGAAGAQ
+1048 LQMASVGAAGAQ

-1075 DLRGNSLGLAGA
+1075 DLRGNSLGPAGA
-1087 KAMAQALR
+1087 KAVANALK
-1095 VNRSLRRL
+1095 VNRSLRWL
-1103 NLQENSLGMEGAIC
+1103 NLQENSLGMDGAIC

-1125 HGLTYVNLQGNC
+1125 HGLTYINLQGNC
-1137 IGQSGAKMISDAI
+1137 IGQSGAKMISDTI
-1150 RTNVPDCVV
+1150 RSNSPDCVV

>member
-1 MDLGS
+1 M
-6 RRKHHF
+6 
-12 MIVFLSLL
+12 
-20 GSNFSSCCPA
+20 
-30 LSAANKAS
+30 
-38 CQDFGMVS
+38 
-46 LRGGLGQGTEEGS
+46 
-59 GSPLLPSES
+59 
-68 EPILHCCLSLSPLT
+68 
-82 FPGLVQDPPVPLCC
+82 
-96 PTGTWIQRY
+96 
-105 HRQLARSISPQFLED
+105 
-120 IIRHLRRLE
+120 RRLD
-129 LLTAEEAAQVQAASP
+129 LLTAEEAGRAQEASS
-144 LPEQVR
+144 LPEKVR

-161 HASQSLQSF
+161 YASQSLQTF
-170 IQTSN
+170 IETTN
-175 SQLYLHITVY
+175 SQLYLHITGCLHTCP

-198 SCGNGLETGALQ
+198 YYGNGLETGPLQ

-233 VETTK
+233 IEATK
-238 GLPNV
+238 GLRNV

-280 KLFVCSWAKGEINR
+280 KLFVYTWAKGEINR
-294 DIMFVLP
+294 DIIFVLP

-317 LICSAFPHIPEPGCI
+317 LICSAFPHITEPNCI
-332 AAGAA
+332 SAGAA

-348 FKTPLDFSNAAVCTD
+348 FKTPLDFSNTVVCTD

-384 EASVWVTSRPAAARQ
+384 EASVWVTSRPTAASQ
-399 IPSGLVD
+399 IPGGLVD
-406 RMTEIRGFGAAEMKG
+406 RMTEIRGFGAAEMKD

-432 LSSQVLQH
+432 LSGQVLHH
-440 IRANRSLHVLCTI
+440 IRANRPLHVMCTI

-463 IAYFLKH
+463 IGYCLKN
-470 SSDQSQET
+470 STDQFQET
-478 TVVPRTLSEI
+478 TVVPKTLSEI

-494 MALSGDWLEKPRE
+494 MALSSDWPEKPKE
-507 ALRIEQ
+507 TLRIEQ
-513 AVNTS
+513 AMNNS
-518 KKLVGSLGR
+518 KKMVGSLGR

-533 LRKKHVFYEQDMKA
+533 LKKKYVFYEQDMKA

-554 LHSSLSTRLLLKED
+554 LQSSLCSRLLLKEE
-568 MQASTAY
+568 MQSFTAY

-582 QEFLAALYYYT
+582 QEFLAAIYYYT

-600 DLFTESGVSWPK
+600 DLFTESGMSWPK
-612 LGFLTHFR
+612 LGFLNHFK
-620 SAVQRALQAEDRQL
+620 SAVQRSLQAEDRHL

-641 SGLLSPQVNRLLC
+641 SGLLSPQVNKLLS
-654 GWLLLKD
+654 GWLLMKD
-661 EHGGFRSQAISV
+661 EHNSFRSQAINF

-679 ADQAVSSR
+679 TDYVISSR
-687 AVNAMRCLHEIQH
+687 TVNTMHCLYEIQH
-700 TDIAQAV
+700 TEIAKTV
-707 EEAMRSGSLAGMLT
+707 EEAMKNESLAGMLT
-721 PTNCSALA
+721 PVNCSALA
-729 YLLQVSDVCL
+729 YLLQVSDVCV

-745 NCLTYNVCKS
+745 NCLTYNICKS

-773 KDDVME
+773 KDNVME

-791 IQRLSLAENQISNK
+791 IQKLSLAENQISNK
-805 GAKALARSLLVN
+805 GTKALARSLMVN
-817 RSLMVLDLR
+817 RSLTVLDLR
-826 SNSIGPTGA
+826 SNSVGPTGA
-835 KALADA
+835 KGLPRTPS
-841 LKKNQILLSLNLQH
+841 LLSPCSLQH
-855 NSIKEDGATFL
+855 NTIKEDGATFL
-866 AEALLTNHRLM
+866 AEALLTNHRLT
-877 TLHLQKNAIGAQ
+877 TLHLQKNAIGAR

-899 QNCSLRELILSSNSV
+899 QNCSLKELTLSSNSV
-914 GDNGSIALAE
+914 GDNGSVALAE
-924 ALRVNHSLQSLD
+924 ALKVNHSLQSLD
-936 LRENSISKEGGP
+936 LQSNSISSAGVTALTAALSSNKGLINLNLRENSISKEGGP
-948 AIARALRSNSTL
+948 AIARALRTNSTL

-976 AIALAIKENRALTS
+976 AIALAMKENRALTS

-1009 LQSNSSLASLDL
+1009 LQFNSSLASLDL

-1026 GDEGMAALSAALKVN
+1026 GDEGMVALSAALKVN
-1041 STLADLH
+1041 TTLADLH
-1048 LQVASVGAAGAQ
+1048 LQVASVGVAGAQ

-1075 DLRGNSLGLAGA
+1075 DLRGNSIGVAGA
-1087 KAMAQALR
+1087 KAMANALK

-1103 NLQENSLGMEGAIC
+1103 NLQENSLGMDGAIC

-1125 HGLTYVNLQGNC
+1125 HGLTYVNLQGNR

-1150 RTNVPDCVV
+1150 RTNSPDCVV

>member
-1 MDLGS
+1 
-6 RRKHHF
+6 
-12 MIVFLSLL
+12 
-20 GSNFSSCCPA
+20 
-30 LSAANKAS
+30 
-38 CQDFGMVS
+38 
-46 LRGGLGQGTEEGS
+46 
-59 GSPLLPSES
+59 SPM
-68 EPILHCCLSLSPLT
+68 
-82 FPGLVQDPPVPLCC
+82 
-96 PTGTWIQRY
+96 
-105 HRQLARSISPQFLED
+105 
-120 IIRHLRRLE
+120 
-129 LLTAEEAAQVQAASP
+129 
-144 LPEQVR
+144 PEQVR
-150 AVVDVLAGKGS
+150 AVLDVLAGQGS

-175 SQLYLHITVY
+175 CPVSFLCAG
-185 EPMVQKHLESLQS
+185 PMVQKHLESLQG
-198 SCGNGLETGALQ
+198 SCGNGLETGALR

-220 LTDIQQKE
+220 LSDIQQKE

-238 GLPNV
+238 GLPNA
-243 SKSIPLE
+243 SRSIPLE
-250 KLFLPLSKVS
+250 KLFRPLSKVS
-260 IPPRISVTI
+260 IPPRVSVTI

-280 KLFVCSWAKGEINR
+280 KLFVCSWAKGEMGR
-294 DIMFVLP
+294 DMVSVLP
-301 LTFRE
+301 LTFRQ
-306 LNTYEKLSAER
+306 LNTYEKLSAEHLLR
-317 LICSAFPHIPEPGCI
+317 SASPHSPEP
-332 AAGAA
+332 AAAA

-384 EASVWVTSRPAAARQ
+384 EASVWVTSRPAAAGQ

-406 RMTEIRGFGAAEMKG
+406 RMTEIRGFGAAEMKD

-453 PGFCWISGSS
+453 PGFCWICGSS

-470 SSDQSQET
+470 SSDRSQEA
-478 TVVPRTLSEI
+478 TVVPSTLSEI
-488 YSYYFK
+488 YCYYFK
-494 MALSGDWLEKPRE
+494 MAVSGDWLEKPRE
-507 ALRIEQ
+507 APRTEQ
-513 AVNTS
+513 AVTTS
-518 KKLVGSLGR
+518 RKLVGSLGR

-547 YGIDLSL
+547 YGIDPSL
-554 LHSSLSTRLLLKED
+554 LPSSLSTRLLLKED
-568 MQASTAY
+568 AQPSTAY
-575 YFSHLTI
+575 YFCHLTI

-600 DLFTESGVSWPK
+600 DLFAESGVSWPK
-612 LGFLTHFR
+612 LGFLSHFR
-620 SAVQRALQAEDRQL
+620 SAVQRALQAQDRQL
-634 DIFVRFL
+634 DIFLRFL
-641 SGLLSPQVNRLLC
+641 AGLLSPQAGALLG
-654 GWLLLKD
+654 GWLLQKD
-661 EHGGFRSQAISV
+661 EQGALRGQAAGV
-673 LQGCLN
+673 LQGCLG
-679 ADQAVSSR
+679 AEPAASPR
-687 AVNAMRCLHEIQH
+687 AVNAVRCLQEMRHGEP
-700 TDIAQAV
+700 AQAL
-707 EEAMRSGSLAGMLT
+707 EEAMRSGSLAGLLT
-721 PTNCSALA
+721 PGNCSALA

-745 NCLTYNVCKS
+745 NCLSYSVCKS

-805 GAKALARSLLVN
+805 GARALARSLLVN
-817 RSLMVLDLR
+817 RSLMVLEAGEGLQ
-826 SNSIGPTGA
+826 P
-835 KALADA
+835 
-841 LKKNQILLSLNLQH
+841 LKLGFTPVSHSLQH

-866 AEALLTNHRLM
+866 AEALLTNHRLL

-889 GARKIAEALK
+889 GARKLAEALE
-899 QNCSLRELILSSNSV
+899 QNCSLRELIPPV
-914 GDNGSIALAE
+914 MPRLAHPHTFPVC
-924 ALRVNHSLQSLD
+924 LSLQSNSISSAGVTALTAALCSNKGLLSLN

-948 AIARALRSNSTL
+948 AIARALHSNSTL

-1026 GDEGMAALSAALKVN
+1026 GDEVPRLQQGSLFPCS
-1041 STLADLH
+1041 
-1048 LQVASVGAAGAQ
+1048 LQVASIGAAGAQ
-1060 ALAEALMVNKSLQIL
+1060 ALAEALMVNKSLQVL
-1075 DLRGNSLGLAGA
+1075 D
-1087 KAMAQALR
+1087 
-1095 VNRSLRRL
+1095 
-1103 NLQENSLGMEGAIC
+1103 LQENSLGMEGAIC

-1125 HGLTYVNLQGNC
+1125 HGLTYVNLQGNH
-1137 IGQSGAKMISDAI
+1137 IGQSGAKMISDTI
-1150 RTNVPDCVV
+1150 RTNAPDCVV

>member
-1 MDLGS
+1 M
-6 RRKHHF
+6 
-12 MIVFLSLL
+12 
-20 GSNFSSCCPA
+20 
-30 LSAANKAS
+30 
-38 CQDFGMVS
+38 
-46 LRGGLGQGTEEGS
+46 
-59 GSPLLPSES
+59 
-68 EPILHCCLSLSPLT
+68 
-82 FPGLVQDPPVPLCC
+82 
-96 PTGTWIQRY
+96 
-105 HRQLARSISPQFLED
+105 
-120 IIRHLRRLE
+120 RRLD
-129 LLTAEEAAQVQAASP
+129 LLTAEEAGRAQEESS
-144 LPEQVR
+144 LPERVR
-150 AVVDVLAGKGS
+150 AVVDVLADKGS
-161 HASQSLQSF
+161 HASQSLQTF
-170 IQTSN
+170 IETTN

-198 SCGNGLETGALQ
+198 YYGNGLETGPLQ

-233 VETTK
+233 IEATK
-238 GLPNV
+238 GLRNV

-269 GVAGIGKSTLV
+269 GVAGIGKTTLV
-280 KLFVCSWAKGEINR
+280 KLFVYTWAKGEINR
-294 DIMFVLP
+294 DIIFVLP

-317 LICSAFPHIPEPGCI
+317 LICSAFPHITEPNCI
-332 AAGAA
+332 SAGAA

-348 FKTPLDFSNAAVCTD
+348 FKTPLDFSNTVVCTD

-384 EASVWVTSRPAAARQ
+384 EASVWVTSRPTAASQ

-406 RMTEIRGFGAAEMKG
+406 RMTEIQGFGAAEMKD

-432 LSSQVLQH
+432 LSSQVLHH
-440 IRANRSLHVLCTI
+440 IRANRSLHIMCTV

-463 IAYFLKH
+463 IGYYLKN
-470 SSDQSQET
+470 STNQSQET
-478 TVVPRTLSEI
+478 TVVPKTLSEI

-494 MALSGDWLEKPRE
+494 MALSSDWPEKPRE
-507 ALRIEQ
+507 TLRIEQ
-513 AVNTS
+513 AVNNS

-533 LRKKHVFYEQDMKA
+533 LKKKYVFYEQDMKA

-554 LHSSLSTRLLLKED
+554 LQSSLCSRLLLKEE
-568 MQASTAY
+568 MQSFTAY

-582 QEFLAALYYYT
+582 QEFLAAIYYYT

-600 DLFTESGVSWPK
+600 DLFTESGMSWPK
-612 LGFLTHFR
+612 LGFLNHFK
-620 SAVQRALQAEDRQL
+620 SAVQRSLQAEDRHL

-641 SGLLSPQVNRLLC
+641 SGLLSPQVNKLLS
-654 GWLLLKD
+654 GWLLVKD
-661 EHGGFRSQAISV
+661 EHNSFRSQAISF

-679 ADQAVSSR
+679 TDYVISSR
-687 AVNAMRCLHEIQH
+687 TVNTMHCLYEIQH
-700 TDIAQAV
+700 MEIAKTV
-707 EEAMRSGSLAGMLT
+707 EEAMKNESLAGMLT
-721 PTNCSALA
+721 PVNCSALA
-729 YLLQVSDVCL
+729 YLLQVSDVCM

-745 NCLTYNVCKS
+745 NCLTYNICKS

-773 KDDVME
+773 KDNVME

-791 IQRLSLAENQISNK
+791 IQKLSLAENQISNK
-805 GAKALARSLLVN
+805 GTKALARSLMVN
-817 RSLMVLDLR
+817 RSLMALDLR

-841 LKKNQILLSLNLQH
+841 LQH
-855 NSIKEDGATFL
+855 NNIKEDGATFL
-866 AEALLTNHRLM
+866 AEALLTNHRLT
-877 TLHLQKNAIGAQ
+877 TLHLQKNAIGAH

-899 QNCSLRELILSSNSV
+899 QNCSLKELTET
-914 GDNGSIALAE
+914 GTFHTKYDPAAY
-924 ALRVNHSLQSLD
+924 LRCQGWPVLTPSPICLSLQSNSISSAGVTALTAALCSNKGLINLN
-936 LRENSISKEGGP
+936 LRENSISQEGGP
-948 AIARALRSNSTL
+948 AIAHALRNNSTL

-976 AIALAIKENRALTS
+976 AIASAMKENRALAHCALCS
-990 LHLQWNF
+990 LPLAAHLPAPGCPGRW
-997 IQAKAATALAQA
+997 ADAARPCL
-1009 LQSNSSLASLDL
+1009 SL

-1041 STLADLH
+1041 TTLADLH
-1048 LQVASVGAAGAQ
+1048 LQEASVGAAGAQ
-1060 ALAEALMVNKSLQIL
+1060 ALAEALMFNKSLQIL
-1075 DLRGNSLGLAGA
+1075 DLRGNFIGVTGA
-1087 KAMAQALR
+1087 KAMANALK

-1103 NLQENSLGMEGAIC
+1103 NLQENSLGMDGAIC

-1125 HGLTYVNLQGNC
+1125 HGLTYVNLQGNR

-1150 RTNVPDCVV
+1150 RTNSPDCVV

>member
-1 MDLGS
+1 M
-6 RRKHHF
+6 
-12 MIVFLSLL
+12 
-20 GSNFSSCCPA
+20 
-30 LSAANKAS
+30 
-38 CQDFGMVS
+38 
-46 LRGGLGQGTEEGS
+46 EE
-59 GSPLLPSES
+59 PL
-68 EPILHCCLSLSPLT
+68 
-82 FPGLVQDPPVPLCC
+82 
-96 PTGTWIQRY
+96 
-105 HRQLARSISPQFLED
+105 
-120 IIRHLRRLE
+120 
-129 LLTAEEAAQVQAASP
+129 
-144 LPEQVR
+144 
-150 AVVDVLAGKGS
+150 
-161 HASQSLQSF
+161 
-170 IQTSN
+170 
-175 SQLYLHITVY
+175 
-185 EPMVQKHLESLQS
+185 VQKHLESLQS
-198 SCGNGLETGALQ
+198 SCENGLETGAPQ

-220 LTDIQQKE
+220 LSDIQQKE

-238 GLPNV
+238 GLPRAA
-243 SKSIPLE
+243 KSIPLE

-260 IPPRISVTI
+260 IPPRISVTV

-280 KLFVCSWAKGEINR
+280 KLFVCSWAKGEISR
-294 DIMFVLP
+294 DILFVLP

-317 LICSAFPHIPEPGCI
+317 LLCSACPRTAEPGSLS
-332 AAGAA
+332 AGAA

-384 EASVWVTSRPAAARQ
+384 EASVWVTSRPVAAGQ

-406 RMTEIRGFGAAEMKG
+406 RMTEIRGLGAAEMKD
-421 FLDQMFLDNRD
+421 FLDQMFPDNGD
-432 LSSQVLQH
+432 LSGQVLQH

-453 PGFCWISGSS
+453 PGFCRISGSS

-470 SSDQSQET
+470 GGDRSREA

-533 LRKKHVFYEQDMKA
+533 LRRKHVFYEQDMKA
-547 YGIDLSL
+547 HGIDLSL
-554 LHSSLSTRLLLKED
+554 LHSCLSTRLLLKED
-568 MQASTAY
+568 MPASTAY

-600 DLFTESGVSWPK
+600 DLFAESGMSWPK
-612 LGFLTHFR
+612 LGFLSHFR
-620 SAVQRALQAEDRQL
+620 SAVQRALQAEHGQL
-634 DIFVRFL
+634 DIFIRFL
-641 SGLLSPQVNRLLC
+641 SGLLSPRVNRLLS
-654 GWLLLKD
+654 GWLLLKG
-661 EHGGFRSQAISV
+661 EHGAFREQAV
-673 LQGCLN
+673 GALRGCLG
-679 ADQAVSSR
+679 AEHAVTWR
-687 AVNAMRCLHEIQH
+687 AVNAMRCLHELQH
-700 TDIAQAV
+700 ADTAQAV

-721 PTNCSALA
+721 PVNCSALA

-764 NLRLDNNQF
+764 SLRLDNNQF

-779 LLGSVLSVKDCQ
+779 LLGSVLSGKDCQ

-855 NSIKEDGATFL
+855 NSIKEDGAAFL
-866 AEALLTNHRLM
+866 AEALLTNHGLL
-877 TLHLQKNAIGAQ
+877 TLHLQKNAVGAQ

-899 QNCSLRELILSSNSV
+899 QNRSLRELMLSSNSV
-914 GDNGSIALAE
+914 GDSGSIALAE

-936 LRENSISKEGGP
+936 LQSNSISSAGVTALTAALCSNQGLLSLNLRENSISREGGP

-960 RKLDLAANLLY
+960 RKLDLAANLLH
-971 DEGGK
+971 DDGGQ
-976 AIALAIKENRALTS
+976 AIALAIRENRALSS

-997 IQAKAATALAQA
+997 IQVKTATALAQA

-1041 STLADLH
+1041 TTLADLH
-1048 LQVASVGAAGAQ
+1048 L
-1060 ALAEALMVNKSLQIL
+1060 
-1075 DLRGNSLGLAGA
+1075 RGNSLGPAGA
-1087 KAMAQALR
+1087 KAVAKALK
-1095 VNRSLRRL
+1095 VNRSLRWL
-1103 NLQENSLGMEGAIC
+1103 NLQENSLGMDGAIC
-1117 IATALKGN
+1117 IATALQGN
-1125 HGLTYVNLQGNC
+1125 HGLTYVNLQGNL
-1137 IGQSGAKMISDAI
+1137 IGHSGARLIADAI
-1150 RTNVPDCVV
+1150 RTNAPDCVV

>member
-1 MDLGS
+1 M
-6 RRKHHF
+6 
-12 MIVFLSLL
+12 
-20 GSNFSSCCPA
+20 
-30 LSAANKAS
+30 
-38 CQDFGMVS
+38 
-46 LRGGLGQGTEEGS
+46 
-59 GSPLLPSES
+59 
-68 EPILHCCLSLSPLT
+68 
-82 FPGLVQDPPVPLCC
+82 
-96 PTGTWIQRY
+96 
-105 HRQLARSISPQFLED
+105 
-120 IIRHLRRLE
+120 RRLD
-129 LLTAEEAAQVQAASP
+129 LLTAEEAGRAQEASS
-144 LPEQVR
+144 LPEKVR

-161 HASQSLQSF
+161 YASQSLQTF
-170 IQTSN
+170 IETTN

-198 SCGNGLETGALQ
+198 YYGNGLETGPLQ

-233 VETTK
+233 IEATK
-238 GLPNV
+238 GLRNV

-280 KLFVCSWAKGEINR
+280 KLFVYTWAKGEINR
-294 DIMFVLP
+294 DIIFVLP

-317 LICSAFPHIPEPGCI
+317 LICSAFPHITEPNCI
-332 AAGAA
+332 SAGAA

-348 FKTPLDFSNAAVCTD
+348 FKTPLDFSNTVVCTD

-384 EASVWVTSRPAAARQ
+384 EASVWVTSRPTAASQ
-399 IPSGLVD
+399 IPGGLVD
-406 RMTEIRGFGAAEMKG
+406 RMTEIRGFGAAEMQD

-432 LSSQVLQH
+432 LSGQVLRH
-440 IRANRSLHVLCTI
+440 IRANRPLHVMCTV

-463 IAYFLKH
+463 IGYYLKN
-470 SSDQSQET
+470 STDQFQET
-478 TVVPRTLSEI
+478 TVVPKTLSEI

-494 MALSGDWLEKPRE
+494 MALSSDWPEKPKE
-507 ALRIEQ
+507 TLRIEQ
-513 AVNTS
+513 AMNNS
-518 KKLVGSLGR
+518 KKMVGSLGR

-533 LRKKHVFYEQDMKA
+533 VKKKYVFYEQDMKA

-554 LHSSLSTRLLLKED
+554 LQSSLCSRLLLKEE
-568 MQASTAY
+568 MQSFTAY

-582 QEFLAALYYYT
+582 QEFLAAIYYYT

-600 DLFTESGVSWPK
+600 DLFTESGMSWPK
-612 LGFLTHFR
+612 LGFLNHFK
-620 SAVQRALQAEDRQL
+620 SAVQRSLQAEDRHL

-641 SGLLSPQVNRLLC
+641 SGLLSPQVNKLLS
-654 GWLLLKD
+654 GWLLVKD
-661 EHGGFRSQAISV
+661 EHNSFRSQAINF

-679 ADQAVSSR
+679 TDYIISSR
-687 AVNAMRCLHEIQH
+687 TVNTMHCLYEIQH
-700 TDIAQAV
+700 TEIAKTV
-707 EEAMRSGSLAGMLT
+707 EEAMKNESLAGMLT
-721 PTNCSALA
+721 PVNCSALA
-729 YLLQVSDVCL
+729 YLLQVSDVCV

-745 NCLTYNVCKS
+745 NCLTYNICKS

-773 KDDVME
+773 KDNVME

-791 IQRLSLAENQISNK
+791 IQKLSLAENQISNK
-805 GAKALARSLLVN
+805 GTKALARSLMVN
-817 RSLMVLDLR
+817 RSLTVLDLR

-835 KALADA
+835 KGLPRTPS
-841 LKKNQILLSLNLQH
+841 LLSPCSLQH
-855 NSIKEDGATFL
+855 NTIKEDGATFL
-866 AEALLTNHRLM
+866 AEALLTNHRLT
-877 TLHLQKNAIGAQ
+877 TLHLQKNAIGAR
-889 GARKIAEALK
+889 GARKIADALK
-899 QNCSLRELILSSNSV
+899 QNCSLKELTLSSNSV
-914 GDNGSIALAE
+914 GDNGSVALAE
-924 ALRVNHSLQSLD
+924 ALKVNHSLQNLD
-936 LRENSISKEGGP
+936 LQSNSISSAGVTALTAALSSNKGLINLNLRENSISKEGGP
-948 AIARALRSNSTL
+948 AIARALRTNSTL

-976 AIALAIKENRALTS
+976 AIALAMKENRAD
-990 LHLQWNF
+990 
-997 IQAKAATALAQA
+997 AALAC
-1009 LQSNSSLASLDL
+1009 LSL

-1026 GDEGMAALSAALKVN
+1026 GDEGMVALSAALKVN
-1041 STLADLH
+1041 TTLADLH
-1048 LQVASVGAAGAQ
+1048 LQVASVGVAGAQ

-1075 DLRGNSLGLAGA
+1075 DLRGNSIGVAGA
-1087 KAMAQALR
+1087 KAMANALK

-1103 NLQENSLGMEGAIC
+1103 NLQENSLGMDGAIC

-1125 HGLTYVNLQGNC
+1125 HGLTYVNLQGNR

-1150 RTNVPDCVV
+1150 RTNSPDCVV

>member
-1 MDLGS
+1 
-6 RRKHHF
+6 
-12 MIVFLSLL
+12 
-20 GSNFSSCCPA
+20 
-30 LSAANKAS
+30 
-38 CQDFGMVS
+38 
-46 LRGGLGQGTEEGS
+46 T
-59 GSPLLPSES
+59 
-68 EPILHCCLSLSPLT
+68 
-82 FPGLVQDPPVPLCC
+82 
-96 PTGTWIQRY
+96 
-105 HRQLARSISPQFLED
+105 
-120 IIRHLRRLE
+120 
-129 LLTAEEAAQVQAASP
+129 
-144 LPEQVR
+144 
-150 AVVDVLAGKGS
+150 
-161 HASQSLQSF
+161 LQS
-170 IQTSN
+170 
-175 SQLYLHITVY
+175 YY
-185 EPMVQKHLESLQS
+185 
-198 SCGNGLETGALQ
+198 GNGLETGPLQ

-233 VETTK
+233 IEATK
-238 GLPNV
+238 GLRNV

-280 KLFVCSWAKGEINR
+280 KLFVYTWAKGEINR
-294 DIMFVLP
+294 DIIFVLP

-317 LICSAFPHIPEPGCI
+317 LICSAFPHITEPNCI
-332 AAGAA
+332 SAGAA

-348 FKTPLDFSNAAVCTD
+348 FKTPLDFSNTVVCTD

-384 EASVWVTSRPAAARQ
+384 EASVWVTSRPTAASQ
-399 IPSGLVD
+399 IPGGLVD
-406 RMTEIRGFGAAEMKG
+406 RMTEIRGFRAAEMKD

-432 LSSQVLQH
+432 LSGQVLHH
-440 IRANRSLHVLCTI
+440 IRANRSLHVMCTV

-463 IAYFLKH
+463 IGYYLKN
-470 SSDQSQET
+470 STDQPQET
-478 TVVPRTLSEI
+478 TAVPRTLSEI

-494 MALSGDWLEKPRE
+494 MALSSDWPEKPRE
-507 ALRIEQ
+507 TLRIEQ
-513 AVNTS
+513 AVNNS
-518 KKLVGSLGR
+518 KKIVGSLGR

-533 LRKKHVFYEQDMKA
+533 LKKKYVFYEQDMKA

-554 LHSSLSTRLLLKED
+554 LQSSLCSRLLLKEE
-568 MQASTAY
+568 MQSFTAY

-582 QEFLAALYYYT
+582 QEFLAAVYYYT

-600 DLFTESGVSWPK
+600 DLFTESGMSWPK
-612 LGFLTHFR
+612 LGFLNHFK
-620 SAVQRALQAEDRQL
+620 SAVQRSLQAEDRQL

-641 SGLLSPQVNRLLC
+641 SGLLSPQVNKLLS
-654 GWLLLKD
+654 GWLLVKD
-661 EHGGFRSQAISV
+661 EHNSFRSQAISF

-679 ADQAVSSR
+679 TDYAISSR
-687 AVNAMRCLHEIQH
+687 TVNAMHCLYEIQH
-700 TDIAQAV
+700 TEIAKTV
-707 EEAMRSGSLAGMLT
+707 EEAMKNESLAGMLT
-721 PTNCSALA
+721 PVNCSALA
-729 YLLQVSDVCL
+729 YLLQVSDICM

-773 KDDVME
+773 KDNVME

-791 IQRLSLAENQISNK
+791 IQKLSLAENQISNK
-805 GAKALARSLLVN
+805 GAKALARSLMVN
-817 RSLMVLDLR
+817 RSLTVLDLR
-826 SNSIGPTGA
+826 SNSIGPAGA

-841 LKKNQILLSLNLQH
+841 LKKNQVLLSLNLQH
-855 NSIKEDGATFL
+855 NTIKEDGATFL
-866 AEALLTNHRLM
+866 AEALLTNHRLV
-877 TLHLQKNAIGAQ
+877 TLHLQKNAIGAH

-899 QNCSLRELILSSNSV
+899 QNCSLKELTLSSNSV
-914 GDNGSIALAE
+914 GDHGSVALAE

-936 LRENSISKEGGP
+936 LQSNSISSAGVTALTAALCSNKGLLNLNKEGGP
-948 AIARALRSNSTL
+948 AIARALRTNSTL

-976 AIALAIKENRALTS
+976 AIALAMKENRALTS

-1009 LQSNSSLASLDL
+1009 LQSTRSRASLDL

-1041 STLADLH
+1041 TTLADLH

-1060 ALAEALMVNKSLQIL
+1060 ALAEALMVNKSLQTL
-1075 DLRGNSLGLAGA
+1075 DLRGNSIEVAGA
-1087 KAMAQALR
+1087 KAMANALK

-1103 NLQENSLGMEGAIC
+1103 NLQENSLGMDGAIC

-1125 HGLTYVNLQGNC
+1125 HGLTYVNLQGNR

-1150 RTNVPDCVV
+1150 RTNSPDCVV
-1159 DV
+1159 DI

>member
-1 MDLGS
+1 MGRWWAQAES
-6 RRKHHF
+6 R
-12 MIVFLSLL
+12 
-20 GSNFSSCCPA
+20 A
-30 LSAANKAS
+30 AANTA
-38 CQDFGMVS
+38 
-46 LRGGLGQGTEEGS
+46 LLAP
-59 GSPLLPSES
+59 GSPMPREASDGRGLDQSLPEAAGEVHLTTVPGGDHLLPAEAG
-68 EPILHCCLSLSPLT
+68 PPHGGGGR
-82 FPGLVQDPPVPLCC
+82 PGAGGELP
-96 PTGTWIQRY
+96 
-105 HRQLARSISPQFLED
+105 AR
-120 IIRHLRRLE
+120 
-129 LLTAEEAAQVQAASP
+129 A
-144 LPEQVR
+144 
-150 AVVDVLAGKGS
+150 
-161 HASQSLQSF
+161 
-170 IQTSN
+170 
-175 SQLYLHITVY
+175 

-198 SCGNGLETGALQ
+198 YYGNGLETGPLQ

-233 VETTK
+233 IETTK
-238 GLPNV
+238 GLRNV

-280 KLFVCSWAKGEINR
+280 KLFVYSWAKGEINR
-294 DIMFVLP
+294 DIMLVLP

-317 LICSAFPHIPEPGCI
+317 LIRLAFPHITEPSCI
-332 AAGAA
+332 SAGAA

-348 FKTPLDFSNAAVCTD
+348 FKTPLDFSNTVVCTD

-384 EASVWVTSRPAAARQ
+384 EASVWVTSRPTAASQ
-399 IPSGLVD
+399 IPGGLVD
-406 RMTEIRGFGAAEMKG
+406 RMTEIRGFGAAEMKE

-432 LSSQVLQH
+432 LSSQVLHH
-440 IRANRSLHVLCTI
+440 IKANRSLHIMCTV

-463 IAYFLKH
+463 IGYYLKN
-470 SSDQSQET
+470 STDQSQEM
-478 TVVPRTLSEI
+478 TVVPKTLSEI

-494 MALSGDWLEKPRE
+494 MTLSSDWPEKQRE
-507 ALRIEQ
+507 TLRIEQ
-513 AVNTS
+513 AVNNS
-518 KKLVGSLGR
+518 KKIMGSLGR

-533 LRKKHVFYEQDMKA
+533 LKRKYVFYEQDMKT

-554 LHSSLSTRLLLKED
+554 LQSSLCSRLLLKEE
-568 MQASTAY
+568 MQSSTAY

-582 QEFLAALYYYT
+582 QEFLAAIYYYT
-593 AAKRAIF
+593 TAKRAIF
-600 DLFTESGVSWPK
+600 DLFTENGMSWPK
-612 LGFLTHFR
+612 LGFLNHFK
-620 SAVQRALQAEDRQL
+620 SAVQRSLQAEDGQL

-641 SGLLSPQVNRLLC
+641 SGLLSPQVNKLLS
-654 GWLLLKD
+654 GWLLAKD
-661 EHGGFRSQAISV
+661 EHNSFRSQAISF

-679 ADQAVSSR
+679 TDYVISSR
-687 AVNAMRCLHEIQH
+687 TVNTVHCLYEIQH
-700 TDIAQAV
+700 MEIAKSV
-707 EEAMRSGSLAGMLT
+707 EEAMKNESLAGMLT
-721 PTNCSALA
+721 PVNCSVLA
-729 YLLQVSDVCL
+729 YLLQVSNVCM

-755 LLSQLLFCH
+755 LLPQLLFCH

-773 KDDVME
+773 KDNVME

-791 IQRLSLAENQISNK
+791 IQKLSLAENQISNK
-805 GAKALARSLLVN
+805 GAKALARSLMVN

-826 SNSIGPTGA
+826 SNSIGPSGA

-841 LKKNQILLSLNLQH
+841 LKKNQVLLSLNLQH
-855 NSIKEDGATFL
+855 NVIKEDGAAFL
-866 AEALLTNHRLM
+866 AEALLTNHKLT
-877 TLHLQKNAIGAQ
+877 TLHLQKNSIGAQ

-899 QNCSLRELILSSNSV
+899 RNCSLKELMLSSNSV
-914 GDNGSIALAE
+914 GDNGSVALAE
-924 ALRVNHSLQSLD
+924 ALKVNHSLQSLD
-936 LRENSISKEGGP
+936 LQSNSISSAGVAALTVALCSNKGLINLNLRENSISKEGGP
-948 AIARALRSNSTL
+948 AIARALRTNSTL
-960 RKLDLAANLLY
+960 RRLDLAANLLY

-976 AIALAIKENRALTS
+976 AIALAMKENRALTS

-997 IQAKAATALAQA
+997 IQANAATALAQA
-1009 LQSNSSLASLDL
+1009 LKSNSSLASLDL

-1041 STLADLH
+1041 TTLADLH

-1075 DLRGNSLGLAGA
+1075 DLRGNFIGVAGA
-1087 KAMAQALR
+1087 KAMANALK

-1103 NLQENSLGMEGAIC
+1103 NLQENSLGMDGAIC

-1125 HGLTYVNLQGNC
+1125 HGLTYVNLQGNR

-1150 RTNVPDCVV
+1150 RTNSPDCVV
-1159 DV
+1159 EV

>member
-1 MDLGS
+1 M
-6 RRKHHF
+6 
-12 MIVFLSLL
+12 
-20 GSNFSSCCPA
+20 
-30 LSAANKAS
+30 
-38 CQDFGMVS
+38 
-46 LRGGLGQGTEEGS
+46 EE
-59 GSPLLPSES
+59 P
-68 EPILHCCLSLSPLT
+68 
-82 FPGLVQDPPVPLCC
+82 
-96 PTGTWIQRY
+96 R
-105 HRQLARSISPQFLED
+105 
-120 IIRHLRRLE
+120 
-129 LLTAEEAAQVQAASP
+129 
-144 LPEQVR
+144 
-150 AVVDVLAGKGS
+150 
-161 HASQSLQSF
+161 
-170 IQTSN
+170 
-175 SQLYLHITVY
+175 
-185 EPMVQKHLESLQS
+185 VQKHLESLQS

-238 GLPNV
+238 GLPSV

-260 IPPRISVTI
+260 IPPRICVTI

-317 LICSAFPHIPEPGCI
+317 LICSAFPHITEPGGI

-348 FKTPLDFSNAAVCTD
+348 FKTPLDFSNTVVCTD

-399 IPSGLVD
+399 IPGGLVD
-406 RMTEIRGFGAAEMKG
+406 RMTEIRGFGAAEMKD
-421 FLDQMFLDNRD
+421 FLEQMFPDNRD

-463 IAYFLKH
+463 IAYFLKR
-470 SSDQSQET
+470 SGDQSQEA

-488 YSYYFK
+488 FSYYFK
-494 MALSGDWLEKPRE
+494 MALSGEWLEKPRE

-533 LRKKHVFYEQDMKA
+533 LRRKHVFYEQDMKA

-554 LHSSLSTRLLLKED
+554 LHSCLSTRLLLKED

-575 YFSHLTI
+575 YFSHLTT

-612 LGFLTHFR
+612 LGFLSHFR

-634 DIFVRFL
+634 DIFIRFL
-641 SGLLSPQVNRLLC
+641 SGLLSPRVNRLLA
-654 GWLLLKD
+654 GWLLAKD
-661 EHGGFRSQAISV
+661 EQGGFRSQAIGV

-679 ADQAVSSR
+679 ADHAVSWR
-687 AVNAMRCLHEIQH
+687 AVNAMRCLQEMQH
-700 TDIAQAV
+700 TDTAEAV

-721 PTNCSALA
+721 PMNCSALA

-745 NCLTYNVCKS
+745 SCLTYNVCKS

-764 NLRLDNNQF
+764 SLRLDNNQF

-779 LLGSVLSVKDCQ
+779 LLGSVLSGKDCQ

-841 LKKNQILLSLNLQH
+841 LKKNQILLSLNLQ
-855 NSIKEDGATFL
+855 
-866 AEALLTNHRLM
+866 
-877 TLHLQKNAIGAQ
+877 KNGIGAQ
-889 GARKIAEALK
+889 GTRQMAEALK

-936 LRENSISKEGGP
+936 LQSNSISSAGVTALTAALCSNKGLLSLNLRENSISKEGGP

-960 RKLDLAANLLY
+960 RKLDLAANLLH
-971 DEGGK
+971 DDGGK
-976 AIALAIKENRALTS
+976 AIASAIGENRALTS

-1041 STLADLH
+1041 TTLADLH
-1048 LQVASVGAAGAQ
+1048 LQVASVGVAGAQ

-1075 DLRGNSLGLAGA
+1075 DLRGNSLGPAGA
-1087 KAMAQALR
+1087 KAVANALK
-1095 VNRSLRRL
+1095 VNRSLRWL
-1103 NLQENSLGMEGAIC
+1103 NLQENSLGMDGAIC

-1125 HGLTYVNLQGNC
+1125 HGLTYVKLSHSSSSELLGS
-1137 IGQSGAKMISDAI
+1137 SGSSSCSCTPQEAGEKDR
-1150 RTNVPDCVV
+1150 RTEGSNPSLEQQLRCAAPVPRQCRWLY
-1159 DV
+1159 